1 MNFSPLPQDSEPGA
15 PQRSRTF
22 SYDVNQ
28 QANSL
33 VRWEQH
39 YDQHS
44 NGIFTGYLDE
54 LTLKGVHFFE
64 EFTSQSLTQ
73 QCCVNENS
81 LWLGFSLQ
89 PEGLK
94 INGKNVQDSQLM
106 IRPSG
111 VEFELLTPENF
122 NIFGLVIDRAYL
134 KEHMIES
141 DAQQWFEQGST
152 SLLMEKNSHVSY
164 ELAKL
169 IKLFLNNQSPLG
181 ADALQTENKEALSRI
196 SRLKPLITSK
206 IVDLLL
212 QAKPS
217 DEQVSLSHL
226 TKKRIIEKIDNYIEA
241 TGQYPLTISELC
253 KIAYVSRRTLQYCF
267 ESEFGCSPIQYLRDC
282 RLNEIRR
289 ILLTPNSDLV
299 IADVALEYG
308 FYHISTFNAHYKRLF
323 GETPSQTMSRAGT
336 YKNFLI
342 TTQG

>member
-1 MNFSPLPQDSEPGA
+1 MSFTHLPYNNEHSA
-15 PQRSRTF
+15 PQRCRTF

-44 NGIFTGYLDE
+44 NGIFNGYLDE
-54 LTLKGVHFFE
+54 ITVGGMHLFE

-89 PEGLK
+89 QDGLK
-94 INGKNVQDSQLM
+94 INGAKVEESQLM

-111 VEFELLTPENF
+111 VEFELLTPEQF
-122 NIFGLVIDRAYL
+122 NIYGLVIDKTYLQAY
-134 KEHMIES
+134 IEEN
-141 DAQQWFEQGST
+141 DAEQLFKQGAS
-152 SLLMEKNSHVSY
+152 SLMMERNSHVSY

-169 IKLFLNNQSPLG
+169 IKLFLNNDSPFSIDP
-181 ADALQTENKEALSRI
+181 ANVANHQTFSRI

-206 IVDLLL
+206 IADLLV

-217 DEQVSLSHL
+217 EYEVSLNHS
-226 TKKRIIEKIDNYIEA
+226 TKKRIIQKIEHYIKD
-241 TGQYPLTISELC
+241 TGRYPLTVSELC
-253 KIAYVSRRTLQYCF
+253 KIANVSRRTLQYCF
-267 ESEFGCSPIQYLRDC
+267 ESEFGCSPTQYLRDC

-289 ILLTPNSDLV
+289 ILLTLSGDIVISD
-299 IADVALEYG
+299 IALEYG

-323 GETPSQTMSRAGT
+323 GETPGQTMNRASS
-336 YKNFLI
+336 YKNLLI
-342 TTQG
+342 ST